1 MAPDNPQAQPGPGTV
16 VAGFELDRLLGEGG
30 MGQVWLGR
38 HGREQVAVKL
48 MRGELAKSD
57 QHRRRFGRE
66 AAAAQAASSRHVVPI
81 IDTGEWEGVPYLIQ
95 SFVSGGSLRDRLER
109 SRRLPLDETQRICAE
124 VGTGLNSLHE
134 NGLIHRDVKPENIL
148 FDGSGMA
155 MISDFGLVKDPGA
168 SMLTMPG
175 KTIGTTWYM
184 APEQVRG
191 EEVTAATDV
200 YALACVAYECLVGKT
215 PFGDTSGMKTLWAH
229 LRDEP
234 ANPCELQPDIPE
246 GVGFTLLKGLEK
258 EPGDRPPTPA
268 MLAVML
274 RV

>member
-109 SRRLPLDETQRICAE
+109 
-124 VGTGLNSLHE
+124 G
-134 NGLIHRDVKPENIL
+134 
-148 FDGSGMA
+148 F
-155 MISDFGLVKDPGA
+155 
-168 SMLTMPG
+168 
-175 KTIGTTWYM
+175 
-184 APEQVRG
+184 RG
-191 EEVTAATDV
+191 HD
-200 YALACVAYECLVGKT
+200 
-215 PFGDTSGMKTLWAH
+215 
-229 LRDEP
+229 
-234 ANPCELQPDIPE
+234 
-246 GVGFTLLKGLEK
+246 
-258 EPGDRPPTPA
+258 
-268 MLAVML
+268 
-274 RV
+274 